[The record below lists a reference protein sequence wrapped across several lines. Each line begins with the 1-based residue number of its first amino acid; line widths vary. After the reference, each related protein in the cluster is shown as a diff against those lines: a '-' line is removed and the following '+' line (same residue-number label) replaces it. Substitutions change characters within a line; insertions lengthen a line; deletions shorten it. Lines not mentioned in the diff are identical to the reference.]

1 MNKSFLAYLIFILL
15 AGLLITPLFLERYGE
30 FIPNIIRYFNNTK
43 LLSDNDLYITN
54 LGYFGSFLSGSIGL
68 VFAFVTLILLV
79 FTFLEQSRKNEISE
93 VESRIFKLIEVLVEI
108 KNQNELSRKVEI
120 FLEKNNDISDLSLF
134 KNELKKNHLEF
145 SNFFRMLYQ
154 ILKYI
159 NTNEHIISNQY
170 FNKKVNRRVKDY
182 TNIIRSYL
190 DTNLLTCLAI
200 NCYCLE
206 NEHGEYNKYKEL
218 LERYEFL
225 EHLPNVLPIQ
235 FSSYIYYDMKAFGN
249 TTWFN
254 SLKEIRSEIIELS
267 DTYKTMDFS
276 ELFLQFLC
284 KNNGLWKNENINLKI
299 SYVENE
305 NTFYMD
311 INNNIDSILDEES
324 SFIIKKY
331 EIINAP
337 YNLEKGELKSKI
349 GKERNKLKITY
360 LKNNS
365 DQKYVDIISIYLT
378 IDNKNTLELET
389 KITNDKPD

>member
-1 MNKSFLAYLIFILL
+1 
-15 AGLLITPLFLERYGE
+15 
-30 FIPNIIRYFNNTK
+30 
-43 LLSDNDLYITN
+43 
-54 LGYFGSFLSGSIGL
+54 
-68 VFAFVTLILLV
+68 
-79 FTFLEQSRKNEISE
+79 
-93 VESRIFKLIEVLVEI
+93 
-108 KNQNELSRKVEI
+108 
-120 FLEKNNDISDLSLF
+120 
-134 KNELKKNHLEF
+134 
-145 SNFFRMLYQ
+145 
-154 ILKYI
+154 
-159 NTNEHIISNQY
+159 
-170 FNKKVNRRVKDY
+170 
-182 TNIIRSYL
+182 
-190 DTNLLTCLAI
+190 
-200 NCYCLE
+200 
-206 NEHGEYNKYKEL
+206 
-218 LERYEFL
+218 
-225 EHLPNVLPIQ
+225 
-235 FSSYIYYDMKAFGN
+235 MKAFGN

>member
-200 NCYCLE
+200 NC
-206 NEHGEYNKYKEL
+206 N
-218 LERYEFL
+218 
-225 EHLPNVLPIQ
+225 
-235 FSSYIYYDMKAFGN
+235 
-249 TTWFN
+249 
-254 SLKEIRSEIIELS
+254 
-267 DTYKTMDFS
+267 
-276 ELFLQFLC
+276 
-284 KNNGLWKNENINLKI
+284 
-299 SYVENE
+299 
-305 NTFYMD
+305 
-311 INNNIDSILDEES
+311 
-324 SFIIKKY
+324 
-331 EIINAP
+331 
-337 YNLEKGELKSKI
+337 
-349 GKERNKLKITY
+349 
-360 LKNNS
+360 
-365 DQKYVDIISIYLT
+365 
-378 IDNKNTLELET
+378 
-389 KITNDKPD
+389 